1 MSGSLVDTCVTN
13 VAPVDLNAFL
23 AKSANVI
30 ASLYQEM
37 GLDEEAESWMKEQEQ
52 LNDAIESLMWDIK
65 DGIWYDID
73 IDSGLK
79 RRRFNGSNFVPLW
92 TKSFRPDMI
101 EFKASSCLKYLQKTL
116 GVDNNS
122 LATTLIVSGAEMSV
136 IDYL

>member
-65 DGIWYDID
+65 DQGW
-73 IDSGLK
+73 SG
-79 RRRFNGSNFVPLW
+79 
-92 TKSFRPDMI
+92 
-101 EFKASSCLKYLQKTL
+101 
-116 GVDNNS
+116 
-122 LATTLIVSGAEMSV
+122 
-136 IDYL
+136 